1 MMDAERRRRI
11 LERLNALD
19 VGPTED
25 ERRAERQ
32 AAIEK
37 AVETERELRWGRLS
51 VGIAGGIFGRS
62 AVPR

>member
-1 MMDAERRRRI
+1 METERRRRI

-25 ERRAERQ
+25 ERRAERRS
-32 AAIEK
+32 ARERAIE
-37 AVETERELRWGRLS
+37 TEQELRWGRLS

-62 AVPR
+62 AVTH